1 LPDATNTQRFTT
13 VTIESDAHESTP
25 EPAANPC
32 EACSSRRAFFAD
44 LVALGASAFAAAAAV
59 GLVSPV
65 WSPLHA
71 LPDEAP
77 AHGAARVA
85 RYPVPAGDSVS
96 IDKQQEVILCRKGA
110 EVFAFALS
118 CPHQNTALRSLPRN
132 TGFQCPRHKSK
143 YAADGTFQSGKATR
157 NMDRLP
163 ITLEGAQIVVD
174 PATLIK
180 SDTDPA
186 KWAAALVRV

>member
-1 LPDATNTQRFTT
+1 
-13 VTIESDAHESTP
+13 VTIESDSPCSDTTHEAS
-25 EPAANPC
+25 PC
-32 EACSSRRAFFAD
+32 EACSSRRAFFTD
-44 LVALGASAFAAAAAV
+44 LAALGASALAAAAAV
-59 GLVSPV
+59 GLASPV
-65 WSPLHA
+65 WSPLYA
-71 LPDEAP
+71 LPAEAP
-77 AHGAARVA
+77 AHGATRIV

-132 TGFQCPRHKSK
+132 SGFQCPRHKSK

-163 ITLEGAQIVVD
+163 ISLEGAQIVVD

>member
-1 LPDATNTQRFTT
+1 MTL
-13 VTIESDAHESTP
+13 ESDSHTTKP
-25 EPAANPC
+25 NTAASSC
-32 EACSSRRAFFAD
+32 DACQIAGSRRAFFAD
-44 LVALGASAFAAAAAV
+44 LAALGATALAAAMAV
-59 GLVSPV
+59 GLSSPV
-65 WSPLHA
+65 WSPLYA
-71 LPDEAP
+71 LPNDGRAAGAP
-77 AHGAARVA
+77 RSV

-96 IDKQQEVILCRKGA
+96 IDKQNEVILCRKDN

-163 ITLEGAQIVVD
+163 ISLEGAQIVVD

-180 SDTDPA
+180 SDADPA
-186 KWAAALVRV
+186 RWAAALVRV

>member
-1 LPDATNTQRFTT
+1 
-13 VTIESDAHESTP
+13 VTIESDSHATP
-25 EPAANPC
+25 HNAAASSC
-32 EACSSRRAFFAD
+32 EACQNVGSRRAFFAE
-44 LVALGASAFAAAAAV
+44 LATLGAGALAAAV
-59 GLVSPV
+59 AVGLASPV
-65 WSPLHA
+65 WSPLYA
-71 LPDEAP
+71 LPNEGPAAGAP
-77 AHGAARVA
+77 RTV

-96 IDKQQEVILCRKGA
+96 IDKQHEVILCRKGA

-143 YAADGTFQSGKATR
+143 YAADGAFQSGKATR

-163 ITLEGAQIVVD
+163 ISLEGAQIVVD

-186 KWAAALVRV
+186 GWAAALVRV

>member
-1 LPDATNTQRFTT
+1 
-13 VTIESDAHESTP
+13 VIIESESHRPDSAHDAS
-25 EPAANPC
+25 PC
-32 EACSSRRAFFAD
+32 GACSSRRAFFAD
-44 LVALGASAFAAAAAV
+44 LAALGASALAAAAAV
-59 GLVSPV
+59 GLASPV

-71 LPDEAP
+71 LPSSGP
-77 AHGAARVA
+77 AHDAARSV

-110 EVFAFALS
+110 EVYAFALS

-163 ITLEGAQIVVD
+163 ISLEGAQIVVD

-186 KWAAALVRV
+186 RWAAALVRV